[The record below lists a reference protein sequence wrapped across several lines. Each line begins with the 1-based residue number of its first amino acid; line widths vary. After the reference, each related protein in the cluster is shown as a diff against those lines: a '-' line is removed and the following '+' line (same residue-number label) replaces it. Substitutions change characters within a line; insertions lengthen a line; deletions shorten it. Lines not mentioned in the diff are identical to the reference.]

1 MSDDGDAQGHSNSQR
16 TSVVQGSQWIWTEQF
31 WLDVYHTRPETGEEM
46 VREIREMMGQDVG

>member
-1 MSDDGDAQGHSNSQR
+1 
-16 TSVVQGSQWIWTEQF
+16 VQGSQWIWTEQF